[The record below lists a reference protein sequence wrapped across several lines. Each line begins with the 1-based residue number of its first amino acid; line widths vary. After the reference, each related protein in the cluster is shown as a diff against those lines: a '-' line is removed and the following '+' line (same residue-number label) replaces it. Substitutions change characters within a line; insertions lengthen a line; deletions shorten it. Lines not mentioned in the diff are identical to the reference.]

1 MLKTHEITRIWGANR
16 PQTNHSEAQRTS
28 EGGLFMRDR
37 SQPRPLDFRHGVTYG
52 SSGIFSD
59 SRPGGFVHRGAEGN
73 PLMNWLREPHT
84 EPLPGYRLLEPI
96 GTGGFGEVWKC
107 VAPGGIHKAI
117 KFVYGNLNAL
127 DGDDA
132 RAIQEM
138 KALERVKQVRHPF
151 VLSIEQIQDVGGE
164 LLIVMELADKN
175 LHECLSEYQHVGHP
189 GIPRDILIGFLHDA
203 AEGLDHLIEKHGL
216 QHLDVKPRNLFMVAD
231 RVKVADFGLVK
242 TLERSSSSG
251 LMGGVTPIYAAP
263 ETFSNKISKH
273 SDQYSL
279 AVVYVELLTGR
290 RPFPGKNIRQLALQ
304 HMTEPPDLS
313 MLHEFDRPVVARALA
328 KNPEERF
335 PSCTAFIRALP
346 IRPDSGGIPGGTGNG
361 VASEPL
367 TWTNKP
373 RTTHDVFLTPG
384 PTATPAGSVAVLA
397 TPSPAKPK
405 PKTAPAPA
413 PEIDEDHLL
422 AATAPQKESGILRPT
437 ILIGIGSF
445 GRRAL
450 QELRCRLTDR
460 VGDVMQV
467 PCLRFLY
474 VDCDPDA
481 VTKAV
486 SAPPDVA
493 LAPDEVF
500 HAPLQPVTLYRRRQL
515 DQILDWLPREKLY
528 SIPRSLHA
536 GGSRAFG
543 RLAFC
548 DHYLRFVTRL
558 RRELQIAAH
567 PESITQSSDQTGL
580 LPRDNTP
587 QVYIFAS
594 AAGGSGGMLIDLG
607 YAVRRVLARMTA
619 PDAPITAFVYASAP
633 TDPSTTD
640 HELAN
645 LYAGLTELN
654 HYADPDVTFTAQY
667 GGPEGPKVEGH
678 GLPFTAT
685 YLLPMPERSSA
696 AFRDVISH
704 LAGYVAHDLTT
715 PLGAALEQLRLRQQ
729 GFGRSPFRTFGTYGV
744 WFPRGLLLRAAAQ
757 KICLRLLKVWREDA
771 PPTDTGPVDEI
782 VAQATADERLR
793 PDLVQQQIER
803 EAVRGPDGGP
813 SDQIERWL
821 TGLEG
826 QLNPSARRT
835 DAGAWSRGVWEQARD
850 LIGNRP
856 SGELETAI
864 RRSRLNKLLED
875 AIKRVADSWGNEFSE
890 ATRVLEQYAGHRL
903 GGIEA
908 ALRQMSSWCNSA
920 AAFADKKVEQLGL
933 QVGQARTDVQSAL
946 DACQAGSGSFSFF
959 GGRSSRS
966 MRHFLDQLRNYARL
980 RVQEDLADATCRF
993 YRVLR
998 ARIEDRL
1005 RELSYSRTRI
1015 EQLIQALESP
1025 LLNLP
1030 ASSDT
1035 PVSISEEALQ
1045 QTIHPTNTLQV
1056 VLPSGETHVERSAK
1070 KIVAVVKPEDIDRLE
1085 VALQKLV
1092 LEPRGG
1098 LTALCNLNT
1107 DMVRTL
1113 VAPMVE
1119 QTTAFLGELLPAADV
1134 TEIENT
1140 TAKAKRVDTAARI
1153 MDYYQ
1158 RSAPPA
1164 GAKDADEQ
1172 TFVVVPDTDS
1182 GKGFGSAVKKAIP
1195 TALTIPVNGVANDLM
1210 FCREHGCLRI
1220 DEIVSLLSN
1229 CVAPYFQLLP
1239 NPQKAPHSRFDV
1251 TEWMPLSE

>member
-1 MLKTHEITRIWGANR
+1 
-16 PQTNHSEAQRTS
+16 
-28 EGGLFMRDR
+28 
-37 SQPRPLDFRHGVTYG
+37 
-52 SSGIFSD
+52 
-59 SRPGGFVHRGAEGN
+59 
-73 PLMNWLREPHT
+73 MNWLREPDT

-175 LHECLSEYQHVGHP
+175 LHECLCGYQQAGRA
-189 GIPRDILIGFLHDA
+189 GIPRDVLIGFLHDA

-313 MLHEFDRPVVARALA
+313 MLPEADRPVVARALA
-328 KNPEERF
+328 KNPDDRF

-346 IRPDSGGIPGGTGNG
+346 IRPDNGNSGSGDSVTG
-361 VASEPL
+361 APSEPAS
-367 TWTNKP
+367 WAKSP
-373 RTTHDVFLTPG
+373 RTAHDVYLTPG
-384 PTATPAGSVAVLA
+384 PAGAAAAVLA
-397 TPSPAKPK
+397 TPSATRAKTK
-405 PKTAPAPA
+405 PTREPA
-413 PEIDEDHLL
+413 PEIDDDHLL
-422 AATAPQKESGILRPT
+422 AATAPQRELGVIRPT

-467 PCLRFLY
+467 PCFRFLY

-493 LAPDEVF
+493 LSPDEVF

-558 RRELQIAAH
+558 RRELQIATH

-607 YAVRRVLARMTA
+607 YAARRVLGRMTA
-619 PDAPITAFVYASAP
+619 ADAPITAFVYASAP
-633 TDPSTTD
+633 TDPATTD

-654 HYADPDVTFTAQY
+654 HYADPDVTFTAHY

-678 GLPFTAT
+678 GLPFSAT
-685 YLLPMPERSSA
+685 YLLPMPVRSSA

-715 PLGAALEQLRLRQQ
+715 PLGSALEQLRLRPT

-757 KICLRLLKVWREDA
+757 KICLRLLKIWREDA
-771 PPTDTGPVDEI
+771 PPLDMTPVDEI
-782 VAQATADERLR
+782 VAQATGDSRLR
-793 PDLVQQQIER
+793 PDMVQQQIER

-826 QLNPSARRT
+826 QLNPTTRRP
-835 DAGAWSRGVWEQARD
+835 DAGQWARGVWEQARD

-856 SGELETAI
+856 SGDLETAI

-875 AIKRVADSWGNEFSE
+875 AIKRVADGWGNEFAE
-890 ATRVLEQYAGHRL
+890 ATRVLEQYAGHRI

-908 ALRQMSSWCNSA
+908 ALRKMAGWCNNA
-920 AAFADKKVEQLGL
+920 AGFADKKVEQLGV

-966 MRHFLDQLRNYARL
+966 MRHFLDQLRTYARL
-980 RVQEDLADATCRF
+980 RVQEDLADATARF

-1015 EQLIQALESP
+1015 EQLIVALESP

-1056 VLPSGETHVERSAK
+1056 VLPSGETHIERSAK
-1070 KIVAVVKPEDIDRLE
+1070 KIVAIVKPEDIDRLE

-1098 LTALCNLNT
+1098 LTALCNLNA

-1113 VAPMVE
+1113 VSPMVE
-1119 QTTAFLGELLPAADV
+1119 QTTAFLGDLLPTTDV
-1134 TEIENT
+1134 TEIET
-1140 TAKAKRVDTAARI
+1140 SAAKARKVEVGTRI
-1153 MDYYQ
+1153 MDYYK
-1158 RSAPPA
+1158 RSAPAA
-1164 GAKDADEQ
+1164 GAAELDEQ
-1172 TFVVVPDTDS
+1172 TFVLVPETDS
-1182 GKGFGSAVKKAIP
+1182 GKGFAGLVKKAIP
-1195 TALTIPVNGVANDLM
+1195 TALTIPVNGAATDLM
-1210 FCREHGCLRI
+1210 FCREHGCLRT
-1220 DEIVSLLSN
+1220 EELVSMLSN
-1229 CVAPYFQLLP
+1229 CVPAYFQSLA
-1239 NPQKAPHSRFDV
+1239 NPQVAPHSRYDV

>member
-1 MLKTHEITRIWGANR
+1 
-16 PQTNHSEAQRTS
+16 
-28 EGGLFMRDR
+28 
-37 SQPRPLDFRHGVTYG
+37 
-52 SSGIFSD
+52 
-59 SRPGGFVHRGAEGN
+59 
-73 PLMNWLREPHT
+73 MNWLREPDT

-132 RAIQEM
+132 RAVQEM

-175 LHECLSEYQHVGHP
+175 LHECLCEYQQVGRP
-189 GIPRDILIGFLHDA
+189 GIPRDVLLGCLHDA

-313 MLHEFDRPVVARALA
+313 MLPECDRPVVARALS
-328 KNPEERF
+328 KNPEDRF

-346 IRPDSGGIPGGTGNG
+346 LRPDPDPEAPGADENG
-361 VASEPL
+361 VAPEPAV
-367 TWTNKP
+367 WSKSP
-373 RTTHDVFLTPG
+373 RTAHDVYLTPT
-384 PTATPAGSVAVLA
+384 PSATPARRVAVMP
-397 TPSPAKPK
+397 TPRAPRPKPK
-405 PKTAPAPA
+405 PVRAPVL
-413 PEIDEDHLL
+413 EIDEDHLL
-422 AATAPQKESGILRPT
+422 SATAPQKEQGVLRPT

-450 QELRCRLTDR
+450 QEIRCRLTDR
-460 VGDVMQV
+460 VGDVVQV
-467 PCLRFLY
+467 PCFRFLY

-481 VTKAV
+481 VAKAV
-486 SAPPDVA
+486 SAPPDAA
-493 LAPDEVF
+493 LASDEVF

-558 RRELQIAAH
+558 RRELQIATH

-580 LPRDNTP
+580 MPRDNTP
-587 QVYIFAS
+587 QVFIFAS
-594 AAGGSGGMLIDLG
+594 FAGGSGGMLLDLG
-607 YAVRRVLARMTA
+607 YAVRRVMARMATGE
-619 PDAPITAFVYASAP
+619 PPVTAFVYASAP
-633 TDPSTTD
+633 GDPGTGD
-640 HELAN
+640 YELAN
-645 LYAGLTELN
+645 LYAGLMELN
-654 HYADPDVTFTAQY
+654 HYADPDVTFTAAY

-678 GLPFTAT
+678 GLPFSAT
-685 YLLPMPERSSA
+685 YLLPMPERTSA
-696 AFRDVISH
+696 AFRDLVSH
-704 LAGYVAHDLTT
+704 LSGYVAHDLTT
-715 PLGAALEQLRLRQQ
+715 PLGAALEQLRQRPP

-744 WFPRGLLLRAAAQ
+744 WYPRGLLLRAAAQ
-757 KICLRLLKVWREDA
+757 RICLRLLRVWREDA
-771 PPTDTGPVDEI
+771 PPTDVTAVDALVE
-782 VAQATADERLR
+782 QATTDTRLR
-793 PDLVQQQIER
+793 PDSVQVQIER

-813 SDQIERWL
+813 ADQVERWL

-826 QLNPSARRT
+826 QLNPAGRRT
-835 DAGAWSRGVWEQARD
+835 DAGVWSRGVWEQARD

-856 SGELETAI
+856 SGDLETAV
-864 RRSRLNKLLED
+864 RRSRLNKLLDE
-875 AIKRVADSWGNEFSE
+875 AIKRVADGWGNEFAE
-890 ATRVLEQYAGHRL
+890 LTRVLEEQPGHRI
-903 GGIEA
+903 GAIDA
-908 ALRQMSSWCNSA
+908 ALLKMANWCNSA
-920 AAFADKKVEQLGL
+920 AAFADKKVDQLGVK
-933 QVGQARTDVQSAL
+933 VGQARTDVQSAL

-980 RVQEDLADATCRF
+980 RLQEDLADATARF

-998 ARIEDRL
+998 ARIEDRV
-1005 RELSYSRTRI
+1005 RELSYCRTRM
-1015 EQLIQALESP
+1015 EQLVQSLESP
-1025 LLNLP
+1025 LMNLP
-1030 ASSDT
+1030 ASADT
-1035 PVSISEEALQ
+1035 PISISEEALQ
-1045 QTIHPTNTLQV
+1045 QTIRPTNTLQV
-1056 VLPSGETHVERSAK
+1056 VLPSGETHIERSAK
-1070 KIVAVVKPEDIDRLE
+1070 KIVAGVSPEDIDRLE

-1098 LTALCNLNT
+1098 LTALCNLNA
-1107 DMVRTL
+1107 DMFRTL
-1113 VAPMVE
+1113 VAPMIE
-1119 QTTAFLGELLPAADV
+1119 QTTAFLGELLPTTDV
-1134 TEIENT
+1134 TEVESSA
-1140 TAKAKRVDTAARI
+1140 AKAKKVELSTRI
-1153 MDYYQ
+1153 QEYYK
-1158 RSAPPA
+1158 RSAPPIGEA
-1164 GAKDADEQ
+1164 DSDEQ
-1172 TFVVVPDTDS
+1172 TFVLVPDSDS
-1182 GKGFGSAVKKAIP
+1182 GKGFAESVKKAVP
-1195 TALTIPVNGVANDLM
+1195 TALTVLVNGAATDLM
-1210 FCREHGCLRI
+1210 FCREHGCLRT
-1220 DEIVSLLSN
+1220 DELVTLMSGCVPAYYQSLAN
-1229 CVAPYFQLLP
+1229 THT
-1239 NPQKAPHSRFDV
+1239 APHARYDV